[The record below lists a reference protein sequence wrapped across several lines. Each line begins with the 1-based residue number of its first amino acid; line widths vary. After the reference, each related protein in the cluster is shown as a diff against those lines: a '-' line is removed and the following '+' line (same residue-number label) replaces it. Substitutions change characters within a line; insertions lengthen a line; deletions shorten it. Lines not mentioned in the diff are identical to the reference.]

1 MSLSKKEKAAM
12 KHKNV
17 LGAGAKK
24 RKKLHG
30 QDKMDVVMAEF
41 HRGTL
46 HSGSGAIV
54 TDPMQAVA
62 IGYSEMRKHK
72 KKGRRKTRTVFSEV
86 RAYPKGITS
95 VAR

>member
-1 MSLSKKEKAAM
+1 M

-30 QDKMDVVMAEF
+30 KDKMDVVMAEF

-46 HSGSGAIV
+46 HSGSGKIV
-54 TDPMQAVA
+54 TDPKQAIA
-62 IGYSEMRKHK
+62 IGYSEMRRRK
-72 KKGRRKTRTVFSEV
+72 KKGGK
-86 RAYPKGITS
+86 K
-95 VAR
+95 